1 MVPEHWLWMVLALLP
16 VAALTGWWASR
27 RSLQKAAYQRPQAMH
42 PEYFKGLN
50 YVLNEQPDKAI
61 EVFIRML
68 EVDSETI
75 ETHLALGNL
84 FRRRGE
90 VDRAIRIHQNLIA
103 RPTLNHEQRATALME
118 LGMDYMRSGLLDR
131 AEGLFLELVESDSH
145 AVPAYRQLREIY
157 QQEKDWSRA
166 IAVAR
171 RLEAVSD
178 DNLKP
183 VISQYYCELAELD
196 LSYDREKEARDNL
209 RRALNLDPR
218 NVRASLLEGDIACRQ
233 GRFRVAVKFYK
244 RVEQQDPEFIPEII
258 EPLLHCYSE
267 LNKMDEFVAYV
278 KGLLNQYGGI
288 TPALY
293 VTDILAR
300 SGGEEEAIRFISSE
314 LKKHPTVRGV
324 DRLLEYTVSRARG
337 ETRENLITIKELTGR
352 LLENHPI
359 YKCRQCGFDAR
370 NLHWQCPGC
379 KHWNTVKPV
388 QGVQGE

>member
-1 MVPEHWLWMVLALLP
+1 MVPEYWLWIVLALLP
-16 VAALTGWWASR
+16 VAAWTGWWTAR
-27 RSLQKAAYQRPQAMH
+27 RGMRKGDYQRPSRMH

-50 YVLNEQPDKAI
+50 FVLNEQPDKAI

-131 AEGLFLELVESDSH
+131 AEGLFLELVESGSH
-145 AVPAYRQLREIY
+145 STQAYQQLQEIY
-157 QQEKDWSRA
+157 QQEKDWSQA
-166 IAVAR
+166 ITVAR
-171 RLEAVSD
+171 RLESMSGE
-178 DNLKP
+178 NLKP
-183 VISQYYCELAELD
+183 VIAQYYCELADLD
-196 LSYDREKEARDNL
+196 LSRNREKEARDNL

-218 NVRASLLEGDIACRQ
+218 SVRASMLEGDIARRQ
-233 GRFRVAVKFYK
+233 GRPRVAIKFYK

-258 EPLLHCYSE
+258 EPLLQCYSE
-267 LNKMDEFVAYV
+267 LNKMDEFVVYV
-278 KGLLNQYGGI
+278 KTLLENYGGI

-300 SGGEEEAIRFISSE
+300 SEGEDEAIRFISSE

-324 DRLLEYTVSRARG
+324 DRLLEYTVSRAQG
-337 ETRENLITIKELTGR
+337 ETRENLITIKDLTRR
-352 LLENHPI
+352 LLENHPV